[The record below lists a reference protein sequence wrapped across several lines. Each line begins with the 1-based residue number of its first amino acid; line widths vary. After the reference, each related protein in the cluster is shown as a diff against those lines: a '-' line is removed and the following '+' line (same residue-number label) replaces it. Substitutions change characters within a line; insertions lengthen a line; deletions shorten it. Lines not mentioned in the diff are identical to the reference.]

1 MNRLNGH
8 QINLTQFVWAVCF
21 WALLII
27 TPCMSQIVV
36 TSAGGSFPLFN
47 GQNTSAWTQT
57 GGANWYPIDNGV
69 AVNQG
74 SGMLVGKYYF
84 TDYQIQFNYRI
95 DGGTQFSLFTHCLD
109 VNNISPNSALEINLS
124 NTPKKGYGPGSVMGM
139 IKAPHI
145 PVANQWNTVFISYS
159 LPSLSYKEW
168 FLLQLPTQGISVL
181 NSIEDLREKKAGI
194 VVNLSERSVKW
205 YDAGSLEGKEEDLSI
220 HDIRDTL
227 RWCTEQLSYFD
238 T

>member
-8 QINLTQFVWAVCF
+8 QINLTQFVWTVCF

-47 GQNTSAWTQT
+47 GQDTSAWTQT
-57 GGANWYPIDNGV
+57 GGANWYPIENGV

-145 PVANQWNTVFISYS
+145 PVANQWNTVFISS
-159 LPSLSYKEW
+159 ESN
-168 FLLQLPTQGISVL
+168 QLTVILNGVTVANKLDYQNFQTGPLAIQFGGGKLEITNLNAVIPT
-181 NSIEDLREKKAGI
+181 
-194 VVNLSERSVKW
+194 
-205 YDAGSLEGKEEDLSI
+205 
-220 HDIRDTL
+220 
-227 RWCTEQLSYFD
+227 RW
-238 T
+238 

>member
-1 MNRLNGH
+1 MNRLN
-8 QINLTQFVWAVCF
+8 QRQLNLTQFAGTVCF
-21 WALLII
+21 WALLIT
-27 TPCMSQIVV
+27 TPCMSQVIV
-36 TSAGGSFPLFN
+36 TTAGGSIPLFN
-47 GQNTSAWTQT
+47 GQDTSAWTQT

-95 DGGTQFSLFTHCLD
+95 DGETQFSLFTHCLD

-145 PVANQWNTVFISYS
+145 PVVNQWNTVFISSESNKLTVILNGVTVANKLDYQNFQTGP
-159 LPSLSYKEW
+159 LAIQFGGGKLEITN
-168 FLLQLPTQGISVL
+168 LNAIIPT
-181 NSIEDLREKKAGI
+181 
-194 VVNLSERSVKW
+194 
-205 YDAGSLEGKEEDLSI
+205 
-220 HDIRDTL
+220 
-227 RWCTEQLSYFD
+227 RW
-238 T
+238 